1 MDRSN
6 FYNITHLSV
15 SFFFIFTSYS
25 VAQTFQT
32 SSDYAKS
39 GAFAIGIIYLLICVS
54 NAGLSAYIIRLLG
67 VRLTLILSS
76 ITYALFIACNIRYNI
91 WSLYICAFLLGFG
104 AALLWTAQGVYV
116 TISTN
121 KHEQINN
128 LVQSSTRGF
137 MNGMFFGV
145 LQLNQI
151 VGNLIASF
159 LFRLKFDQW
168 ILFTIMTVISGL
180 GTISLLFVRPIEL
193 PKTTGKTLFLLLTI
207 SNILCIYIYTY
218 VLEKQSI
225 LSSLSII
232 RDPRF
237 ALLIPTMCYSGLAQG
252 FIYATVPPLIFD
264 KSQKFLVFAI
274 LGGVNALNSLFFGK
288 LSDLFPRRV
297 FIFAFGA
304 FAHLIIFGLLLLLW
318 KPPLDQ
324 NRIEIFIILIIGL
337 SIGDTIYTTLIY
349 SVMGI
354 FYAETRP
361 ADAFACLKIFVAG
374 ATAIG
379 FIEQVLLT
387 IPMQILCLILS
398 MLVSIMTLIYEHYFV
413 VSIDTGKS
421 RKPIEQKNKE
431 EVEVEIEEQL
441 LLTTLSIKA

>member
-137 MNGMFFGV
+137 MNV
-145 LQLNQI
+145 
-151 VGNLIASF
+151 
-159 LFRLKFDQW
+159 
-168 ILFTIMTVISGL
+168 
-180 GTISLLFVRPIEL
+180 
-193 PKTTGKTLFLLLTI
+193 
-207 SNILCIYIYTY
+207 
-218 VLEKQSI
+218 
-225 LSSLSII
+225 
-232 RDPRF
+232 
-237 ALLIPTMCYSGLAQG
+237 
-252 FIYATVPPLIFD
+252 
-264 KSQKFLVFAI
+264 
-274 LGGVNALNSLFFGK
+274 
-288 LSDLFPRRV
+288 
-297 FIFAFGA
+297 
-304 FAHLIIFGLLLLLW
+304 
-318 KPPLDQ
+318 
-324 NRIEIFIILIIGL
+324 
-337 SIGDTIYTTLIY
+337 
-349 SVMGI
+349 
-354 FYAETRP
+354 
-361 ADAFACLKIFVAG
+361 
-374 ATAIG
+374 
-379 FIEQVLLT
+379 
-387 IPMQILCLILS
+387 
-398 MLVSIMTLIYEHYFV
+398 
-413 VSIDTGKS
+413 
-421 RKPIEQKNKE
+421 
-431 EVEVEIEEQL
+431 
-441 LLTTLSIKA
+441 